1 MFFNISII
9 VYISKMHHY
18 GALLST
24 KLNPERLLPD
34 IPALVQLW
42 FHHPLLLKADR

>member
-9 VYISKMHHY
+9 VYISKMHRY

-24 KLNPERLLPD
+24 KLNPER
-34 IPALVQLW
+34 
-42 FHHPLLLKADR
+42 